1 VEISYTHKLLNPQ
14 IILDYNKQE
23 NKWYAIIE
31 GQDKVVEVPQALL
44 AELKKM
50 FEAKGITVDLE
61 K

>member
-1 VEISYTHKLLNPQ
+1 MEISYTHKLLNPQ